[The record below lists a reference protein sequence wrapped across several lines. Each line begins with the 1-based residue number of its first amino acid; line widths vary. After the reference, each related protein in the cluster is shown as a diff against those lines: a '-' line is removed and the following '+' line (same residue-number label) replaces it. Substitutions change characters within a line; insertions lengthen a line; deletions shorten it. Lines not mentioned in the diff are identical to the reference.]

1 MLRLATSSWNGRSE
15 KRRPIVRCIA
25 QPLRGQT
32 AKCLQRPEPICPLA
46 TKNFGHR
53 GVDFLSPRRTACYAF
68 DSRWAHPLTIQGTR
82 HVFDERVSGSFLIR
96 IESRS
101 HSYLLGGSSHVYIYT
116 CTSSCADRK
125 AKPSKQ
131 QLQTPSTSKP
141 ACRTARTSPSFNC
154 FDGFDGDDLQQHVQ
168 SLTYPDFRT
177 LSPAEIQHL
186 TTDQVASIP
195 NYTWFV
201 RIPEESRAALTQ
213 QQLRALD
220 VESIGLRP
228 LSDGQIKVLRP
239 DQIQTLSYDSFRYLV
254 GTQTRHL
261 TPTQVSTIPD
271 GWWFGR
277 ISEEGREA
285 LTDDQVRAL
294 DVGVVG
300 LKLLNADQVDALTIE
315 QIQTLAYDT
324 FMYLDADQTPHLT
337 GDQVGSIPSGW
348 WLQRMDEETRDAL
361 TGDQIR
367 TLDTSDVG
375 LKYLNEQ
382 QIVELTPD
390 QVQDVD

>member
-1 MLRLATSSWNGRSE
+1 M
-15 KRRPIVRCIA
+15 
-25 QPLRGQT
+25 
-32 AKCLQRPEPICPLA
+32 
-46 TKNFGHR
+46 
-53 GVDFLSPRRTACYAF
+53 
-68 DSRWAHPLTIQGTR
+68 
-82 HVFDERVSGSFLIR
+82 
-96 IESRS
+96 
-101 HSYLLGGSSHVYIYT
+101 
-116 CTSSCADRK
+116 
-125 AKPSKQ
+125 
-131 QLQTPSTSKP
+131 
-141 ACRTARTSPSFNC
+141 
-154 FDGFDGDDLQQHVQ
+154 
-168 SLTYPDFRT
+168 
-177 LSPAEIQHL
+177 
-186 TTDQVASIP
+186 
-195 NYTWFV
+195 